1 MALIAIASDK
11 GAPGVTTAAL
21 ALAAVWPRPVLL
33 AECDQAGG
41 DLVYRF
47 PAADGGHLDPR
58 RGVLS
63 LAVVARRGMQP
74 RQVWEHVQKL
84 HGGLDVLAG
93 VTNAEQGAGLSLLWG
108 PIGKVLAA
116 LPQADVIADC
126 GRLGADGPLYDLLVE
141 ATAVVLVS
149 KVHVADVIRLRDRAA
164 AFAAAVQSRGRRGFG
179 VGVVVVAE
187 HKKFRAALGEV
198 QHVLGQANAPAT
210 VLGGIAHDAKG
221 ADLLSGEWGGNLD
234 RTMLI
239 KTAREV
245 AQQLVQGLP
254 PVGDPAEAPPGYP
267 AQSGPGYPPG
277 AHATQPAHAAHA
289 MTPPAAAPAPAGR
302 RHAAT
307 PAPPPADSRP
317 AAAFS
322 GPQPAAAFTASP
334 PGPAPFNGQQI
345 NGPNGQRLNG
355 PQPAAA
361 QFGGT
366 QFDGAQLS
374 GPQPPQPPGL
384 IPPAPWQGGPEPA
397 PDLAAVTL
405 SAPTVSADAPRTT
418 FSRVLSGRG
427 GRHQADPAQANPAQ
441 ASPPQASPPQA
452 SPPQAS
458 PPQASPA
465 QANPPQAGGGPDQP
479 EVPAAAGQP
488 GTGRSAAYS
497 VTQAGPAQPRPARH
511 AAPAAGRP
519 GGGPAFS
526 RPPMPPLTPAA
537 GPADPEDLQNDG
549 DPGWGAAP
557 WQRPG
562 LTGPPGPARPGGE

>member
-47 PAADGGHLDPR
+47 PAAGGGHLDPR

-74 RQVWEHVQKL
+74 QQVWEHVQKL

-108 PIGKVLAA
+108 PIGKALAA

-164 AFAAAVQSRGRRGFG
+164 AFAAAAQSRGRRGFG

-210 VLGGIAHDAKG
+210 VLGGIAHDTKG

-254 PVGDPAEAPPGYP
+254 PVGDPAAASPRLPRRRLPATRPAPTPASRPRGARHDPRRRPRPPDGGTPRRPPPAVPARP
-267 AQSGPGYPPG
+267 AQPTPVR
-277 AHATQPAHAAHA
+277 AAFP
-289 MTPPAAAPAPAGR
+289 TPPARGRPRYRPAAPDR
-302 RHAAT
+302 RAAFT
-307 PAPPPADSRP
+307 GPQPGEPTARARPPAAGARAGPERRQTWPRSPSPRRPSPPTRRAPRSAASWAAAAAGTRPTRRRP
-317 AAAFS
+317 AAARQPD
-322 GPQPAAAFTASP
+322 GPRRPPRPPGPNPPPPTSP
-334 PGPAPFNGQQI
+334 PGRGHP
-345 NGPNGQRLNG
+345 
-355 PQPAAA
+355 
-361 QFGGT
+361 
-366 QFDGAQLS
+366 
-374 GPQPPQPPGL
+374 
-384 IPPAPWQGGPEPA
+384 
-397 PDLAAVTL
+397 
-405 SAPTVSADAPRTT
+405 
-418 FSRVLSGRG
+418 GRG
-427 GRHQADPAQANPAQ
+427 HPGRDNPGRD
-441 ASPPQASPPQA
+441 
-452 SPPQAS
+452 
-458 PPQASPA
+458 
-465 QANPPQAGGGPDQP
+465 NPGRGHPDR
-479 EVPAAAGQP
+479 AP
-488 GTGRSAAYS
+488 G
-497 VTQAGPAQPRPARH
+497 AGPARRPGGRPA
-511 AAPAAGRP
+511 

-526 RPPMPPLTPAA
+526 RPPMPPLTPSA
-537 GPADPEDLQNDG
+537 GPAGSARTRRTPRTPAGAPPRGSGRDR
-549 DPGWGAAP
+549 WGP
-557 WQRPG
+557 RG
-562 LTGPPGPARPGGE
+562 HARPGGE